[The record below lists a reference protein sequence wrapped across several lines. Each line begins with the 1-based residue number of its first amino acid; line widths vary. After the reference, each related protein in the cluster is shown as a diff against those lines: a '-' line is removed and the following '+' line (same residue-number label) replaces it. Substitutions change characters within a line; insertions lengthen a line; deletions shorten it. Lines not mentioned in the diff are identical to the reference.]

1 MARKPDRRIAKILAG
16 SEHRTG
22 NAKFVLTSIFLIVA
36 ALAAV
41 YVFVLR

>member
-22 NAKFVLTSIFLIVA
+22 NLEFVLTSIFLIVTG
-36 ALAAV
+36 LAAV
-41 YVFVLR
+41 YFFVLR